1 MCLTRFPFSAQC
13 PHSTTFPTTPTY
25 DLSII
30 LTFPNILNISAFFVV
45 FQSISLFLVFFVVPL
60 PLSFTEPAVCT
71 YKIKQRLKYTTLSV
85 ILVLL
90 LLLLPLTLS
99 LFLSLSLNSSILVV
113 SLYTISQRRWAN
125 GEKYFWQFLLN
136 LPVKF
141 EHSRAEIHQALPSQS
156 FVKFFIGKGPL
167 H

>member
-71 YKIKQRLKYTTLSV
+71 YKIKQRLNN
-85 ILVLL
+85 
-90 LLLLPLTLS
+90 LT
-99 LFLSLSLNSSILVV
+99 NEKN
-113 SLYTISQRRWAN
+113 TH
-125 GEKYFWQFLLN
+125 KYFQSSKKQKQDWTGNISRGWMRKLVIKWDNSAARLSN
-136 LPVKF
+136 LGVVYF
-141 EHSRAEIHQALPSQS
+141 DQHLGAEHSKRWSKQASLML
-156 FVKFFIGKGPL
+156 FCTL
-167 H
+167 L